1 MAKVNQ
7 IRHFVNR
14 NVERNLVREYL
25 LKETERAGFGG
36 LHFERAFDNQA
47 ICTKV
52 TLQAE
57 RVGMVI
63 GRRGKVIN
71 ELQRRI
77 QDDFNLENPKL
88 QVEEIDRP
96 ALNAQVMAS
105 KLASALERGWY
116 FRRAGHS
123 TVLNIVEAGA
133 KGCLII
139 LSGKLTGSRHRTE
152 KFLKGHIKFCG
163 EIAITHMDIG
173 FATAVKKLGT
183 IGCTVAIMKPGAKLP
198 HEVEILSREESGL
211 APYIEPSPLDEPI
224 VEKELTEGE
233 AAAELEALAT
243 LSDEQAASTES
254 DGEAV
259 VEEAAAEEAEATE
272 EAPAAEEAE
281 ATEEA
286 PAADEAPVAE
296 EAEASEEAPAA
307 DEAPVAE
314 EAPAAEEEAPAEE
327 APAAEEEAPAEEA
340 AEEAPAAEEALEE
353 APAEEAP
360 AEAESESS
368 EDESTEESTDES
380 SDEQSEGEAK
390 S

>member
-243 LSDEQAASTES
+243 LSEEQAASTES

-259 VEEAAAEEAEATE
+259 VEEA
-272 EAPAAEEAE
+272 AAEEAE

-327 APAAEEEAPAEEA
+327 A
-340 AEEAPAAEEALEE
+340 AEEAPAAEEALEEAPAEE